1 MTVEELLLAV
11 QMSPWYWGV
20 LVFFA
25 AYPIVTSIMWIITA
39 LIFRWRWEDATP
51 PPPPWPSE
59 EATTQHG
66 SPPGRHWP
74 FVSLLVPAHDEEVV
88 IARSVAAMLAIDY
101 PAFEVIVI
109 DDGSTDGTL
118 AALDYTRQAHALRPD
133 DPKAQSNLAFAE
145 LVNGDAAGALRRA
158 QEILT
163 RHPGNVQAGS
173 ALIQAKARLDNSG
186 DPFLLVPDQI
196 KGSAEVMCAAVVLLR
211 QRDDLSWRELAARA
225 LAAHP
230 TVDHLKR
237 FAAEAE
243 LEPIL
248 SNPEIQIGSPV
259 PSGAT
264 ATVVRC
270 ANTLKELWEKEI
282 GSEDV
287 CADELVPLAGN
298 LASAL
303 RFSGEM
309 TAAADVLD
317 RSIGKA
323 GPDHVLVRAR
333 ALIHLQADED
343 TKAVELLGRASNDP
357 EIRLMSAQIQATKA
371 PPGSLFPFDYVAND
385 QSFSV
390 SRYRKGDLDFVAM
403 YGEVEADTS
412 SIPRLERRLGPTW
425 PIKDESELRE
435 IIAEYEAWVRST
447 PGVKS
452 DPTCAPPKH
461 DPAIRNQTYLAAF
474 TFATPD
480 HRHGV
485 FQLDI
490 AEHMRHYTDPGRDTY
505 FSATAILKVGN
516 GISCL
521 IKG

>member
-1 MTVEELLLAV
+1 MSAFLLFAPQLA
-11 QMSPWYWGV
+11 
-20 LVFFA
+20 A
-25 AYPIVTSIMWIITA
+25 A
-39 LIFRWRWEDATP
+39 E
-51 PPPPWPSE
+51 
-59 EATTQHG
+59 
-66 SPPGRHWP
+66 
-74 FVSLLVPAHDEEVV
+74 SLLNSEFIRRFVDP
-88 IARSVAAMLAIDY
+88 AIDGK
-101 PAFEVIVI
+101 P
-109 DDGSTDGTL
+109 
-118 AALDYTRQAHALRPD
+118 
-133 DPKAQSNLAFAE
+133 
-145 LVNGDAAGALRRA
+145 
-158 QEILT
+158 
-163 RHPGNVQAGS
+163 
-173 ALIQAKARLDNSG
+173 LIWSG
-186 DPFLLVPDQI
+186 
-196 KGSAEVMCAAVVLLR
+196 M
-211 QRDDLSWRELAARA
+211 
-225 LAAHP
+225 
-230 TVDHLKR
+230 
-237 FAAEAE
+237 
-243 LEPIL
+243 
-248 SNPEIQIGSPV
+248 
-259 PSGAT
+259 
-264 ATVVRC
+264 
-270 ANTLKELWEKEI
+270 
-282 GSEDV
+282 
-287 CADELVPLAGN
+287 
-298 LASAL
+298 
-303 RFSGEM
+303 
-309 TAAADVLD
+309 
-317 RSIGKA
+317 
-323 GPDHVLVRAR
+323 
-333 ALIHLQADED
+333 
-343 TKAVELLGRASNDP
+343 
-357 EIRLMSAQIQATKA
+357 TKA